1 MSPGIFSSAPRG
13 LHSRH
18 GNPVHRGLVRRAP
31 RDAETASP
39 PQSNSVIRLMAM
51 SATVLNLNKRLYS
64 SFQIIAQTSAAP
76 C

>member
-1 MSPGIFSSAPRG
+1 MYPQRSNFERTETLFTVDLSG
-13 LHSRH
+13 
-18 GNPVHRGLVRRAP
+18 AP

-64 SFQIIAQTSAAP
+64 SFQIIAQTSAAL